1 MISQIRIVLSEPLLH
16 FALIGTLVFALFGA
30 QQSTDRGTSATDNLI
45 TITTADLDR
54 LSAQFAA
61 SWNRPP
67 RDEELAGLIGAM
79 IREEVLYREALAL
92 GLDEGD
98 AVIRQRLALKLEF
111 VADAA
116 AAVAEPDEAELA
128 EWYASQED
136 AFRPP
141 AAITFRQILFES
153 PEEAERALASLAS
166 GADPD
171 SVGRSSMLPE
181 TMERAAQAAV
191 DGTFGP
197 GFFETVAASPL
208 GEWAGPVTS
217 AFGVHLVQLV
227 GLDRPEVPPLT
238 VVREQ
243 VIAAWRQAKADEF
256 RAAQYE
262 ALRARYQIRMPEDV
276 E

>member
-1 MISQIRIVLSEPLLH
+1 MIDRFRRVLSEPLLH
-16 FALIGTLVFALFGA
+16 FAVIGLLVFLLFDG
-30 QQSTDRGTSATDNLI
+30 QERGDTGTPASDTVI
-45 TITTADLDR
+45 TITAADLDR

-67 RDEELAGLIGAM
+67 RDEELAGLIEAM

-181 TMERAAQAAV
+181 TMEGAAQAAV

-227 GLDRPEVPPLT
+227 GLDRPEVPPLA
-238 VVREQ
+238 VMREQ
-243 VIAAWRQAKADEF
+243 VIAAWRQAKAEEF